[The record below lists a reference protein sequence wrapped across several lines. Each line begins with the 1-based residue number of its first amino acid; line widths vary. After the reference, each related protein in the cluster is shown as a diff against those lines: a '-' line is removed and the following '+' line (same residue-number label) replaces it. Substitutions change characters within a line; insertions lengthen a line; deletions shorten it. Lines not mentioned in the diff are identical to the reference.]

1 MPNSRI
7 LAAVST
13 PWASERLYA
22 MLHDLSERLEAT
34 VIVAHVARASEQ
46 DETDSEAHQ
55 RARQTLATL
64 TSRLS
69 EAKVPAEGL
78 LLYGADVARA
88 ILNAAEAQHATLIVL
103 GLSAKGRFSRLL
115 GGDISQQVMRGSNV
129 PVLLCPPDWS
139 GTI

>member
-7 LAAVST
+7 LVAVST
-13 PWASERLYA
+13 PWASERLFA
-22 MLHDLSERLEAT
+22 MVRDLADRLNAT
-34 VIVAHVARASEQ
+34 VIVAHVAKASEQ
-46 DETDSEAHQ
+46 DETDNEAHI

-64 TSRLS
+64 TSRLA

-103 GLSAKGRFSRLL
+103 GLSAKGRFSRLFA
-115 GGDISQQVMRGSNV
+115 GDVSQQVLRASPV
-129 PVLLCPPDWS
+129 PVLLYPPDWS
-139 GTI
+139 GTV